1 MEEKQGPFDR
11 ILESEPPEQRDRVAV
26 AIVGAAILLGLILL
40 ALVLPPISILDDGG
54 DGGGITGG
62 GRIATTTIDEMP
74 PPPAGYAAV
83 SGFLDYPEGKP
94 ILGLSVSLSTTVA
107 EGDQLVLFT
116 YKDGEWHKLANAVA
130 VADGTLAKADLKSL
144 PDNVAVFSAREQ
156 ARVVLG
162 SLPLGAQLDER
173 ASNILTTLNPAGLVP
188 AADGSVAGA
197 VPQNAAIGSTPIV
210 PSVRAVQSNDAA
222 AVNTILGSEAL
233 RTAHVEALLLVA
245 RNGNFAGLDIDYRAI
260 DPSLADAFV
269 QLVRALSAGLRSE
282 QRTLTLTLPLPVRD
296 GASWNTHGYD
306 WEALAAL
313 ADTFKLAPEAN
324 PEQYFART
332 QDAIEYLVP
341 RVGSEKLVLGVGPR
355 SHERSVDGL
364 RALTLS
370 EALALASTP
379 TLEGNG
385 PVAPA
390 ASVGVVGQNLATEMG
405 GSGLH
410 WDDAARALAFTYTGA
425 GGNRTVWIANRFSEA
440 FKLDLAARYQ
450 LGGVYVDNVSRGA
463 GDANIWPVVRNYAQT
478 GAVALVKPNGQ
489 LLQPRWT
496 ASAGT
501 FDSETGASVTW
512 HAPNAAGAQ
521 TLTLVVSDGVVR
533 MGQELPV
540 TVEAPAGAV
549 AR

>member
-1 MEEKQGPFDR
+1 MEEQQGPFDR

-54 DGGGITGG
+54 DASTTGG
-62 GRIATTTIDEMP
+62 GRIATTKLDELP
-74 PPPAGYAAV
+74 APPAGYAAV
-83 SGFLDYPEGKP
+83 SGFLDLSEGQP
-94 ILGLSVSLSTTVA
+94 SESITVSLSTTV
-107 EGDQLVLFT
+107 GDGDPLVFFT
-116 YKDGEWHKLANAVA
+116 YADGKWRQVGNGVA
-130 VADGTLAKADLKSL
+130 VAGGTAASADLKSL

-156 ARVVLG
+156 ARAVLG

-173 ASNILTTLNPAGLVP
+173 ATNVLTTLNPAGLVP
-188 AADGSVAGA
+188 AADGSVAGT
-197 VPQNAAIGSTPIV
+197 VPQNAANGSTPIV
-210 PSVRAVQSNDAA
+210 PSVRAVQANDAD
-222 AVNTILGSEAL
+222 AVNRILGSEAL

-269 QLVRALSAGLRSE
+269 VFVRALSAGLRSE

-306 WEALAAL
+306 WEVLAPL
-313 ADTFKLAPEAN
+313 TDTFKLAPEAN

-379 TLEGNG
+379 TLEGSG

-390 ASVGVVGQNLATEMG
+390 ASVGVVGQNLAAEMG

-489 LLQPRWT
+489 LLQPHWT

-533 MGQELPV
+533 MGQELQV